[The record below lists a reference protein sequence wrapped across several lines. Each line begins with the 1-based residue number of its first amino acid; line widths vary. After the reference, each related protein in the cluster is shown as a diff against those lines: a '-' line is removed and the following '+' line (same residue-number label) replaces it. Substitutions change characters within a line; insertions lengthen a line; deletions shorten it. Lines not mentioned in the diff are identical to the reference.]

1 MTTTTLARQPTMV
14 TDDGQ
19 REFACFPAAILG
31 FVVNDDDEILL
42 LSHPARK
49 GGWEVINGAM
59 REGESPVVA
68 LLREVSEEAGS
79 GLTIRPVGL
88 VHTFLYRFDSA
99 IPAMLSIAYVA
110 TYVDGDVVPGSDMAM
125 SEFRWASLHEIESA
139 QLSLAV
145 PSQSWLFRRALTVHA
160 LFKGE
165 QVELEPWQAAAPR
178 RVGVDRALAAVLFTD
193 IVNSTSTNV
202 SIGDIPWLNLLKD
215 HDRIALRV
223 VSRHGG
229 RIVKHMGDGLLA
241 LFASV
246 GDAVDAA
253 KSIQEQAEAI
263 GVAVRA
269 GVHVGEIEVLAADVF
284 GQAVV
289 MASRICAAASAGE
302 LLVSQTAANL
312 LAGSQVHVEGPKAI
326 EMKGLGEVVVF
337 AARTP

>member
-1 MTTTTLARQPTMV
+1 MV
-14 TDDGQ
+14 TDDGH

-49 GGWEVINGAM
+49 GGWEVVNGAM

-68 LLREVSEEAGS
+68 LLREVSEEAGT
-79 GLTIRPVGL
+79 GLTIQPVGL

-125 SEFRWASLHEIESA
+125 SEFRWASLHEIESGR
-139 QLSLAV
+139 LSLAV
-145 PSQSWLFRRALTVHA
+145 PSQSWMFRRALTVHRM
-160 LFKGE
+160 FKGE

-178 RVGVDRALAAVLFTD
+178 RVGVDRVLAAVLFTD
-193 IVNSTSTNV
+193 IVNSTSTTV
-202 SIGDIPWLNLLKD
+202 SIGDLPWLDLLKD
-215 HDRIALRV
+215 HDRMALRV
-223 VSRHGG
+223 VSRHSG
-229 RIVKHMGDGLLA
+229 RIVKHTGDGLLA

-246 GDAVDAA
+246 GDAVAAA
-253 KSIQEQAEAI
+253 KSIQGQVVAI
-263 GVAVRA
+263 GVGVRA
-269 GVHVGEIEVLAADVF
+269 GVHVGEVEVLAADVS

-312 LAGSQVHVEGPKAI
+312 LAGSQVRVEGPKEIQA
-326 EMKGLGEVVVF
+326 KGFGEVVVF
-337 AARTP
+337 AASTP